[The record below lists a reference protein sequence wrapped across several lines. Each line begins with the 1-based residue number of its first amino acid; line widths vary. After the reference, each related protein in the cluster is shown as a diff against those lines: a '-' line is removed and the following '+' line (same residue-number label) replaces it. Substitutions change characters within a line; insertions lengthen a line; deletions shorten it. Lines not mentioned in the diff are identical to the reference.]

1 MRCPSCG
8 VATGDDARYCA
19 QCGNALERW
28 DAQAGG
34 REETTGRTTP
44 GAPGTLSPPSTT
56 SGDRRIVTALFADL
70 VDYVRML
77 AEHDPEVVRARV
89 TVALGTMAAA
99 VERFEGTREKFI
111 GDALFAV
118 FGWPRAHDDDAV
130 RASLAALAIRTGLQ
144 DLGMGGEPMEVRIG
158 IATGEV
164 VAAAAAALDGD
175 LRLTGEA
182 ITTAARIQS
191 MARPGEILLDDA
203 TRQAARGRLATETRG
218 EVVLRGQSTAV
229 ELHALRG
236 EAGMSAWL
244 PYRAASPG
252 PLVGRGEELATIA
265 AALERTQRTGQGVAL
280 VIEGEAGMGKTRLL
294 TAVEA
299 AARDVGFSWTWT
311 ENVSYGR
318 GEPYRW
324 ARLFAQVVAD
334 EHGVDSG
341 SLVRRFVFTDD
352 LSPETARR
360 FGGSIAAIARD
371 AAFSGWEA
379 ESADVPADPAE
390 VTATLSEVAARYVDR
405 LFESTGPRVVVID
418 DLHWLDPSS
427 DGMVEL
433 VVERSND
440 WPVLILAATRP
451 GPLPGWATR
460 DSTTRVRLHG
470 LAEPDTARLAT
481 LVARAAVDAE
491 GVRSIHE
498 RTGGN
503 PLFVGETVRAFLQD
517 GTLQWRDGRVAMIGS
532 GGSRIPVTLR
542 AVLGARIDAMPS
554 AAREA
559 LGVASIIGIT
569 FRPSLVEELLDHPL
583 EQGTFDLLA
592 ESALIA
598 PLDDDHWRFAH
609 ALIHDAAYAG
619 LLASRRRTLHAR
631 LADRLE
637 RRGGVPATGQ
647 IAAHRVAAG
656 DGPRAIPLL
665 REAGESA
672 LALGAVAEAA
682 AYWRQAADLAATDD
696 PDGAAQ
702 DRLRAAEAVDA
713 SAALRDE
720 TGASSAVAPSAAG
733 PAPV

>member
-1 MRCPSCG
+1 MRYSPSS
-8 VATGDDARYCA
+8 
-19 QCGNALERW
+19 
-28 DAQAGG
+28 AGRG
-34 REETTGRTTP
+34 HTT
-44 GAPGTLSPPSTT
+44 
-56 SGDRRIVTALFADL
+56 
-70 VDYVRML
+70 M
-77 AEHDPEVVRARV
+77 
-89 TVALGTMAAA
+89 
-99 VERFEGTREKFI
+99 TRS
-111 GDALFAV
+111 V
-118 FGWPRAHDDDAV
+118 P
-130 RASLAALAIRTGLQ
+130 SLAALAIRTGLQ

-158 IATGEV
+158 LATGEV
-164 VAAAAAALDGD
+164 VAAAAAPLDGD

-244 PYRAASPG
+244 PYHAASPG

-265 AALERTQRTGQGVAL
+265 AALERTQRTGHGVAL

-299 AARDVGFSWTWT
+299 AARDVGFAWTWT

-324 ARLFAQVVAD
+324 ARLFAQVIAD

-341 SLVRRFVFTDD
+341 SLVRRFIFTDD
-352 LSPETARR
+352 LSPETVRR

-371 AAFSGWEA
+371 ASFSGWEA
-379 ESADVPADPAE
+379 ESADVPADPAV
-390 VTATLSEVAARYVDR
+390 VTATLAEVAARYVDR

-427 DGMVEL
+427 DGLVEL

-440 WPVLILAATRP
+440 YPVLILAATRP

-503 PLFVGETVRAFLQD
+503 PALRG
-517 GTLQWRDGRVAMIGS
+517 RDRSRLPPGRHAPMAGRPGGDDRDRWVAYPGHPS
-532 GGSRIPVTLR
+532 GGAGRAYRCDAICRSRSAR
-542 AVLGARIDAMPS
+542 RRIDHRDHVSAIPRRGVARPS
-554 AAREA
+554 A
-559 LGVASIIGIT
+559 
-569 FRPSLVEELLDHPL
+569 
-583 EQGTFDLLA
+583 
-592 ESALIA
+592 
-598 PLDDDHWRFAH
+598 
-609 ALIHDAAYAG
+609 
-619 LLASRRRTLHAR
+619 
-631 LADRLE
+631 
-637 RRGGVPATGQ
+637 
-647 IAAHRVAAG
+647 
-656 DGPRAIPLL
+656 
-665 REAGESA
+665 
-672 LALGAVAEAA
+672 
-682 AYWRQAADLAATDD
+682 
-696 PDGAAQ
+696 
-702 DRLRAAEAVDA
+702 
-713 SAALRDE
+713 
-720 TGASSAVAPSAAG
+720 
-733 PAPV
+733 

>member
-8 VATGDDARYCA
+8 VAAGDDARYCA
-19 QCGNALERW
+19 QCGNAFERS
-28 DAQAGG
+28 DAPAGG
-34 REETTGRTTP
+34 SDDTTGRTTP
-44 GAPGTLSPPSTT
+44 GAPGTLSPLSAT

-111 GDALFAV
+111 GDAVFAV

-158 IATGEV
+158 LATGEV
-164 VAAAAAALDGD
+164 VAAAAAPLDGD

-265 AALERTQRTGQGVAL
+265 AALERTQRTGHGVAL

-299 AARDVGFSWTWT
+299 AARDVGFAWTWT

-324 ARLFAQVVAD
+324 ARLFAQVIAD

-341 SLVRRFVFTDD
+341 SLVRRFIFTDD
-352 LSPETARR
+352 LSPETTRR

-390 VTATLSEVAARYVDR
+390 VTATLAEVAARYVDR

-433 VVERSND
+433 VVERSKD
-440 WPVLILAATRP
+440 YPVLILAATRP

-598 PLDDDHWRFAH
+598 PIDDDHWRFAH

-637 RRGGVPATGQ
+637 RRAGVPATGQ

-713 SAALRDE
+713 SAALRD
-720 TGASSAVAPSAAG
+720 GQAASSAVAPSAAG
-733 PAPV
+733 PAPI